1 MHLSASCYFYQKIC
15 LAVVLVPGAGGEADA
30 QSITALAMWM
40 IEHPSAEDEC
50 DESHGRGSTTGGDR
64 PDFSYPGATTSTG
77 DKSAERSS
85 YLCSPGDIASADAAE
100 MEEVFSER
108 CIWKSFLK
116 SC

>member
-1 MHLSASCYFYQKIC
+1 M
-15 LAVVLVPGAGGEADA
+15 VLVPGAAGEADA
-30 QSITALAMWM
+30 QSITVLAMWM
-40 IEHPSAEDEC
+40 IEHPSAEDEH

-64 PDFSYPGATTSTG
+64 TDSSYPRATTSIG

-108 CIWKSFLK
+108 CIGKSFLRFCSK
-116 SC
+116 MLDPDTVNIYCS